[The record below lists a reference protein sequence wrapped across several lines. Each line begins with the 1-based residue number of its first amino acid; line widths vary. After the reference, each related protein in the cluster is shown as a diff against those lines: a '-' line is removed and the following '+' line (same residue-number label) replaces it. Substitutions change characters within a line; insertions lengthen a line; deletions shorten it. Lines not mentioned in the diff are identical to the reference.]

1 MANNRVCSI
10 AFRQA
15 LQEKLGYSTA
25 DIDKLRKEYFDT
37 VKEVNAQYNKY
48 KASDAYDEAVKQMM
62 GARKIKNIQKRRQ
75 AYNNLEKRLTIEQ
88 YIIKNYP
95 DDMQTGVDRF
105 MQLVHYSK
113 EAKASG
119 YFADSISFS
128 IRRLYIMSAN
138 KDLLLFQSGCLF
150 FLFLA

>member
-88 YIIKNYP
+88 YIIKNYT
-95 DDMQTGVDRF
+95 DDMQTGTHAIMLIF
-105 MQLVHYSK
+105 LHNFKTISK
-113 EAKASG
+113 
-119 YFADSISFS
+119 
-128 IRRLYIMSAN
+128 AN
-138 KDLLLFQSGCLF
+138 KFIRNLP
-150 FLFLA
+150 

>member
-75 AYNNLEKRLTIEQ
+75 AYNNLEKRLQ
-88 YIIKNYP
+88 
-95 DDMQTGVDRF
+95 
-105 MQLVHYSK
+105 
-113 EAKASG
+113 
-119 YFADSISFS
+119 
-128 IRRLYIMSAN
+128 N
-138 KDLLLFQSGCLF
+138 K
-150 FLFLA
+150 